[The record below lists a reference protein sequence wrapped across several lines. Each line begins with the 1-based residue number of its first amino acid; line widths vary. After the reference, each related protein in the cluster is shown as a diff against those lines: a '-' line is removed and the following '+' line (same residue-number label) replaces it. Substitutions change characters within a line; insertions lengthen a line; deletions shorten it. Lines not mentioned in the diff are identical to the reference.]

1 MDPVWRDKMAH
12 VTKLSRKEVFDTI
25 YLECRVNILN
35 DKVVEGGKRLS
46 STKLKILNEIYKQSG
61 YTTCNPY
68 CLKN

>member
-1 MDPVWRDKMAH
+1 MGH
-12 VTKLSRKEVFDTI
+12 VTKLTRKEVFDTI
-25 YLECRVNILN
+25 YLEC
-35 DKVVEGGKRLS
+35 KVKIEDNKVIEGGKRLS

>member
-1 MDPVWRDKMAH
+1 MDHYWHQKMGH
-12 VTKLSRKEVFDTI
+12 VTKLTRKEVFDTI
-25 YLECRVNILN
+25 YLEC
-35 DKVVEGGKRLS
+35 KVKIEDNKVIEGGKRLS